1 MASLLIA
8 LACSKS
14 QAMNVSQNGDYV
26 VLANANGDEYAD
38 LLAELW
44 GNGPVPDFR
53 PVWVNFDWFTPSI
66 WTEGESQP
74 NPPPH
79 WAINAVFK
87 KNTEDLVVAHFF
99 GLDATT
105 MEDHVDSC
113 HANGFE
119 MMQVEAYE
127 TPSGPWYA
135 YIAYQQSGPEWE
147 ALIGFTEEGFK
158 IIAGSLEGGFQYV
171 NHCRTYGADSKLEIT
186 ALFKKDGTAAYLP
199 PETLSYDEM
208 NDLYAT
214 LEGAGYAITSMEV
227 VAGNQFLPV
236 FKIKYGGEFLVDDWE
251 HGVTSAELAE
261 LNATVMLGLRPVL
274 ISNIGLSLEVPYTY
288 ALWREPPR
296 PRRQPA
302 GSKDQT
308 TRRAR
313 N

>member
-1 MASLLIA
+1 M
-8 LACSKS
+8 
-14 QAMNVSQNGDYV
+14 
-26 VLANANGDEYAD
+26 D

-79 WAINAVFK
+79 WAINAVLK

-99 GLDATT
+99 GLDATA

-158 IIAGSLEGGFQYV
+158 IIAGSLEGGFQIRQPLP
-171 NHCRTYGADSKLEIT
+171 NLWRGLKAGRSRPSSRRM
-186 ALFKKDGTAAYLP
+186 GTAAYLP

-227 VAGNQFLPV
+227 VAGNQYLPV
-236 FKIKYGGEFLVDDWE
+236 FKIKNGGEFLVDDWE

-274 ISNIGLSLEVPYTY
+274 ISNIGLSLEVLYTY

-308 TRRAR
+308 TRRPR